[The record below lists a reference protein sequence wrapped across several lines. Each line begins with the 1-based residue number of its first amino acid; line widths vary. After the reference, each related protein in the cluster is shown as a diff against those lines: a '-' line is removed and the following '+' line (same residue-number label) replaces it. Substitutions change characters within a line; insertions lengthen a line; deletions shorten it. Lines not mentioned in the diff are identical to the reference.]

1 MIKLYGNS
9 VISEQSIINFK
20 FVHEVQYQIKEL
32 LLITCFMTIT
42 IIYNAIIVL
51 YTLLLYMIENM
62 NFNQTSPFLSK

>member
-20 FVHEVQYQIKEL
+20 FFHEVQYQIKEL

>member
-1 MIKLYGNS
+1 
-9 VISEQSIINFK
+9 
-20 FVHEVQYQIKEL
+20 
-32 LLITCFMTIT
+32 MTIT